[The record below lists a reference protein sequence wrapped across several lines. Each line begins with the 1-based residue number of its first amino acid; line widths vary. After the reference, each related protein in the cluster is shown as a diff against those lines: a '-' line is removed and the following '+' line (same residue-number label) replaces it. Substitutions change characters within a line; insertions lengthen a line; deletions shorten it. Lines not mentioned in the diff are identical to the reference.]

1 MTDIIN
7 AEIRNILFFMNSV
20 AKTAMRMTFI
30 IPKGN
35 VTFTHT
41 RNESWNENI
50 SYFDY
55 ELRILAALTIDHQ
68 EYEFSDHSLPEIC
81 ESH

>member
-1 MTDIIN
+1 MT
-7 AEIRNILFFMNSV
+7 
-20 AKTAMRMTFI
+20 MRMTLI
-30 IPKGN
+30 IPNGN

-68 EYEFSDHSLPEIC
+68 EYEFS
-81 ESH
+81 